1 MLSTVDMVVQRRDG
15 PRRLRDHNDDGDDDD
30 GHIEADVRD
39 GSFREEVSRGEGKCP
54 GFARRDAAAMAKF
67 VNTAAAAALSM
78 ELSVLMRHAEANTR
92 LLQLLLLVVVVVTV
106 VL

>member
-1 MLSTVDMVVQRRDG
+1 
-15 PRRLRDHNDDGDDDD
+15 
-30 GHIEADVRD
+30 
-39 GSFREEVSRGEGKCP
+39 
-54 GFARRDAAAMAKF
+54 MAKF

-78 ELSVLMRHAEANTR
+78 EPSVLMRHAEANTR